1 MTNSSESLTRLTLEL
16 VNRSEV
22 MVSFESTIAI
32 ILITIALSGNM
43 LVCAAICRNR
53 NLRTKQNVYI
63 ANLAIS
69 DLVMAVFVMPL
80 TLGALTIGRW
90 PFKKGLCQMQ
100 GFVATM
106 AGMVS
111 LKTMTLIAV
120 HRYFKVVDSRVYKK
134 IFKKS
139 SVVASIVIAWVIA
152 LSVQT
157 SHVARFDYIFHPGK
171 MICFFKFNS
180 KRYFNYVVALVVLIL
195 IPLLVIA
202 YCYYKVYRRVSDH
215 KAKSFRTNSTV
226 NKAISLSEI
235 KINHLLF
242 ALIVSFALCWVVPV
256 SIVDFTVLYF
266 GELVLPRF
274 IYVAYTVLMGL
285 SSCVNPIIYNALSRE
300 FRKEFKRLI
309 ACGYVCGLRRVRQ
322 VRPVKVGVITTERLD
337 YKENSRSAKMI
348 LQPKEELLEEHC
360 K

>member
-1 MTNSSESLTRLTLEL
+1 MPNSSESLTRLTLEFANCS
-16 VNRSEV
+16 VA
-22 MVSFESTIAI
+22 MISFESTIAI
-32 ILITIALSGNM
+32 IFITVTLSGNM
-43 LVCAAICRNR
+43 LVCAAIYRNR
-53 NLRTKQNVYI
+53 NLRTKQNVHI
-63 ANLAIS
+63 GNLAVS

-90 PFKKGLCQMQ
+90 PFKKALCQMQ
-100 GFVATM
+100 IFVATM

-120 HRYFKVVDSRVYKK
+120 HRYFKVVHSRVYKK

-139 SVVASIVIAWVIA
+139 SVVASVVIAWVIA

-157 SHVARFDYIFHPGK
+157 SHVTRFDYIFHPGK
-171 MICFFKFNS
+171 MICYFKFNS

-202 YCYYKVYRRVSDH
+202 YCYYKVYKKVNGHQR
-215 KAKSFRTNSTV
+215 KSFRTNSTV

-235 KINHLLF
+235 KINRLLF

-266 GELVLPRF
+266 GELALPRY
-274 IYVAYTVLMGL
+274 IYVVYTVLMGL
-285 SSCVNPIIYNALSRE
+285 SSCVNPIIYNVLSRE
-300 FRKEFKRLI
+300 LKAEFERLI
-309 ACGYVCGLRRVRQ
+309 ACGYVCKPRRVRQ
-322 VRPVKVGVITTERLD
+322 VSPVKVGVITPERLD
-337 YKENSRSAKMI
+337 CN
-348 LQPKEELLEEHC
+348 
-360 K
+360 